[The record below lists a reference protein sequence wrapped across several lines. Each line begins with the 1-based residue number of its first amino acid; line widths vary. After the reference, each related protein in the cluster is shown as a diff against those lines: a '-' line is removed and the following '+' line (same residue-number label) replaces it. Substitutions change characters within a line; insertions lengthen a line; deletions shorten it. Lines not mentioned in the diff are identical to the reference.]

1 MKKLSISVCLFLG
14 VWLGL
19 SSAPAWGKGY
29 TRNVAIVLYDGVEL
43 LDFAGPAEVFAAA
56 GGIGAVGAPDGAPAF
71 NVFTVGKTR
80 EPITSQGFLEVV
92 PDHSIAD
99 APPTDIILLPGGGS
113 DVVTTDPAMMRWVTE
128 RARAAQLSVTVCTGA
143 MILAKAGMLDGRDAT
158 TWYNAI
164 DALRRVAPRARVH
177 HGRRFIDNGTVVTTA
192 GVSAGIDGSLHVVAR
207 LLGRRVADETA
218 RYMEYAWHPEPYLAK
233 GYATWNP
240 SLDDRGRRV
249 QQAAGLAGEKRFKE
263 AEAAIRQLL
272 REKDDD
278 GALWYELGK
287 MLHMNGKIDAAIPA
301 HKRAAEFPALKASAL
316 YNLGC
321 AYALKKQSTQAMA
334 ALEGAVAAGLRHKS
348 MYLGDSDLESLRG
361 DPRFQK
367 LLAGLDRR

>member
-1 MKKLSISVCLFLG
+1 MKRLSICVCLVLG
-14 VWLGL
+14 VALW
-19 SSAPAWGKGY
+19 SPQARAKGY

-56 GGIGAVGAPDGAPAF
+56 GGIGAIGAPDGARAF
-71 NVFTVGKTR
+71 NVFTVAKTR

-99 APPTDIILLPGGGS
+99 APPADIILLPGGGS
-113 DVVTTDPAMMRWVTE
+113 DIVTTDPAMMKWVTA

-164 DALRRVAPRARVH
+164 DELRRVAPRTRVH
-177 HGRRFIDNGTVVTTA
+177 HGRRFIDNGNVVTTA

-207 LLGRRVADETA
+207 LLGRKVADETA

-233 GYATWNP
+233 AYATWNP

-249 QQAAGLAGEKRFKE
+249 QQAASLVGEKRIDE

-278 GALWYELGK
+278 GALWYELGR

-301 HKRAAEFPALKASAL
+301 HRRAAQFPAQKASAL

-321 AYALKKQSTQAMA
+321 AYALKKQPTQALA
-334 ALEGAVAAGLRHKS
+334 ALEGAVAAGLRHKA
-348 MYLGDSDLESLRG
+348 MYVGDSDLDNLRG
-361 DPRFQK
+361 DPRFKK
-367 LLAGLDRR
+367 LLAGLDKK